1 MGVHRADEVENKV
14 PETKCVRKFNK
25 TTPQVS
31 WISRC
36 NAYAQITA
44 EFCKKLYRNVL
55 MLDVT
60 LLCFDTFSCLQS
72 VSLKNS
78 STSRLKSV
86 AAVGAKQVVTG
97 PGRIK
102 EQPWPS

>member
-44 EFCKKLYRNVL
+44 EFCKKLYPEI
-55 MLDVT
+55 D
-60 LLCFDTFSCLQS
+60 
-72 VSLKNS
+72 
-78 STSRLKSV
+78 
-86 AAVGAKQVVTG
+86 
-97 PGRIK
+97 
-102 EQPWPS
+102 